1 MADLKSVSF
10 SPILEQTPDDISVAS
25 SNTGSIPEGMNFEDA
40 YIASLSKSAKKYHL
54 PSEDEP
60 RVPRRR
66 KIILLTFGFVLLLAI
81 GGVVIYFVT
90 RELYNKEQQYYSGAV
105 SEDKME
111 IEWRGT
117 SIRNG
122 TISVDSYNTVMSSF
136 GHG

>member
-1 MADLKSVSF
+1 MAELKSVSF
-10 SPILEQTPDDISVAS
+10 SPILEQTPDDVSMAS
-25 SNTGSIPEGMNFEDA
+25 SNTGSLPEGMNFEDA

-54 PSEDEP
+54 PSEDER

-66 KIILLTFGFVLLLAI
+66 RIVLLAFGFVLLLAI

-90 RELYNKEQQYYSGAV
+90 RELYNKEQQLYSGAV

-111 IEWRGT
+111 IESSGT
-117 SIRNG
+117 HIRNG
-122 TISVDSYNTVMSSF
+122 TISMGSYNTILPSF